1 MWQITLLPKGR
12 VGKKMRPKIALTM
25 GDPAGIGPEQVVRV
39 AQLPEIRALMDIVVY
54 GCPDVIAEAAQRFS
68 DGVMPVVEATC
79 DLKFSEFVP
88 GKENACC
95 GLAALNTVK
104 AAVRDVLNGKMDAIV
119 TTPMN
124 KASVNLSGIPFTG
137 HTELI
142 AELCNCKSYAMMQ
155 SAGHLRVAFVT
166 THIPLG
172 EVSRAVTKERI
183 IEVAELLHEVI
194 LREGVAEPLL
204 AAAALNPHAGE
215 QGYMGREDE
224 EIVKPALEVLRARG
238 INIEGPFPPDVL
250 FIEDI
255 RNRFDGIISM
265 YHDQGHIPFKMLAF
279 DRGVNSTLGLPLIR
293 TSVDH
298 GTAFEIA
305 WLGRADLGS
314 LCAALK
320 LAALRTGKATGVADG

>member
-1 MWQITLLPKGR
+1 MHQKGR
-12 VGKKMRPKIALTM
+12 LGNIMRPKIALTM

-39 AQLPEIRALMDIVVY
+39 AQLPEIKALMDIVVY
-54 GCPDVIAEAAQRFS
+54 GCPEVIAEAAQRFS
-68 DGVMPVVEATC
+68 GGVMPTVEATSN
-79 DLKFSEFVP
+79 LKFSEFEP
-88 GKENACC
+88 GRENASC
-95 GLAALNTVK
+95 GLAALNAVK
-104 AAVRDVLNGKMDAIV
+104 TAVHDVLNGKMDAIV
-119 TTPMN
+119 TAPMN

-142 AELCNCKSYAMMQ
+142 AELCGCKSYAMMQ
-155 SAGHLRVAFVT
+155 SAGNLRVAFVT
-166 THIPLG
+166 THIPLDK
-172 EVSRAVTKERI
+172 VAKAVTGERI
-183 IEVAELLHEVI
+183 IEVAELLHEI
-194 LREGVAEPLL
+194 IRREGVAEPLL

-215 QGYMGREDE
+215 KGYMGREDE
-224 EIVKPALEVLRARG
+224 DIVKPALEILRSKG
-238 INIEGPFPPDVL
+238 IKIEGPFPSDVL
-250 FIEDI
+250 FIENI
-255 RNRFDGIISM
+255 RNRFDGLVSM

-320 LAALRTGKATGVADG
+320 LAALRTGKTTGVADG